1 MNTVAASALLSSM
14 LFAPAI
20 AYAQA
25 GSPLADPSA
34 DAALAGA
41 TTARPGDTSAIARNP
56 GAIAHVERPV
66 LTLSGHAGKANV
78 WMVRTGEAGSD
89 LDRGI
94 VGLGAGLVARLPGP
108 DWLRRVRLG
117 LAAHLPAEYVLRLSA
132 PPREDEPTPLAYGY
146 RAGRVA
152 VAGSL
157 GIELP
162 WGIGIGGGLSITP
175 ALRTATF
182 VSYDA
187 TRGDTPDENVVV
199 DARNELVMEAAAMA
213 GVRWAPLDD
222 FAFGLAWREEQA
234 VDAEGP
240 NDVRAGALVVD
251 ALIDFHEVFA
261 PMEVAFGVW
270 GRPVP
275 SIALSADAVYA
286 RWSTFRTIHDR
297 AAVPE
302 LDDVVYL
309 RAGIEWWAVPFFA
322 VRGGWAFEPTPVP
335 EQRAVSN
342 FVDSDRHVI
351 AMGMGLDLE
360 ELGWAR
366 VRVDVHAR
374 FHAHSRASHTKD
386 PALLEDAH
394 RDIGGLQIDNQG
406 YPGYDA
412 GGTFGQIGATLTVP
426 LTAGSDSP

>member
-1 MNTVAASALLSSM
+1 MKLAAVIALVLAG
-14 LFAPAI
+14 FAAPAPR
-20 AYAQA
+20 AEAQA
-25 GSPLADPSA
+25 GSPLAEPSA
-34 DAALAGA
+34 DASLAGA
-41 TTARPGDTSAIARNP
+41 TTARPGDTAAIARNP
-56 GAIAHVERPV
+56 GAVAHVDRPV
-66 LTLSGHAGKANV
+66 ITFSGHAGEATA
-78 WMVRTGEAGSD
+78 WMVRPGEGGED
-89 LDRGI
+89 LGRGI
-94 VGLGAGLVARLPGP
+94 VGFGAGLVARMPGP
-108 DWLRRVRLG
+108 EWLRRARLG

-132 PPREDEPTPLAYGY
+132 PPREDEPTALAYGY

-157 GIELP
+157 GVELP
-162 WGIGIGGGLSITP
+162 WGIGIGAGVSVTP
-175 ALRTATF
+175 SLTTATF

-199 DARNELVMEAAAMA
+199 DVRNELVTEASAMA

-222 FAFGLAWREEQA
+222 FALGLAWRQEQA

-251 ALIDFHEVFA
+251 AVIDFHEVFA

-275 SIALSADAVYA
+275 ALALSADAVFA

-297 AAVPE
+297 PAEPE
-302 LDDVVYL
+302 LDDVVSV
-309 RAGIEWWAVPFFA
+309 RAGLEWWVAPFFA
-322 VRGGWAFEPTPVP
+322 VRGGWGFEPTPVP
-335 EQRAVSN
+335 EQRATSN
-342 FVDSDRHVI
+342 FVDTDRHVL
-351 AMGMGLDLE
+351 AMGMGFDLE

-366 VRVDVHAR
+366 LRVDLHAR
-374 FHAHSRASHTKD
+374 FHLHARATHTKD

-394 RDIGGLQIDNQG
+394 PDIDGLQIDNQG

-412 GGTFGQIGATLTVP
+412 GGTFGQIGATVTVP
-426 LTAGSDSP
+426 LAAEAP